1 MIKKEF
7 EVGLGNG
14 YVAKVMMFRC
24 SQCAPWVGDGI
35 MVEARIM
42 LPADQHGELI
52 YDLQFQDRLL
62 VGGLPL
68 TRNWGYAAEGWRWW
82 SKLFVR
88 ESASAAFADA
98 EKWVI
103 DELTN
108 LTIAIDARRR
118 ALLS

>member
-7 EVGLGNG
+7 EISLGNG
-14 YVAKVMMFRC
+14 YVARVVMLRC
-24 SQCAPWVGDGI
+24 SQSAPWVGDGV

-42 LPADQHGELI
+42 LPADGNGELI
-52 YDLQFQDRLL
+52 YDLHFGERVLL
-62 VGGLPL
+62 GGLPL
-68 TRNWGYAAEGWRWW
+68 TRNWGYGADEWRWW
-82 SKLFVR
+82 SKVFIR

-108 LTIAIDARRR
+108 LTIAVDARRR